1 MTALF
6 ETMASFILV
15 LGILVFVHEFGHFI
29 VAKAFHVEVPVFSL
43 GFGPRLFGFRRRE
56 TDYRVSLIP
65 LGGYVRL
72 SGDESDDNRTG
83 DPREFLSR
91 PRWQRLLVFVAGA
104 TFNIAL
110 ALVVWWLVFWVWGI
124 YEATSPERYP
134 VVVRLAE
141 GSTAASAGIRT
152 GDTVISIEGLDA
164 REPQTYRDEILLAPG
179 TTKAVVIERTGE
191 RMTIA
196 LPTGSDAV
204 HHLGDP
210 GWSFYTEPPVVTE
223 VTRGSAAEE
232 AGIEVDDR
240 VLACGGREPIGEM
253 ELREILAASPGKAL
267 ALKLDRGGQTVELTV
282 TPREE
287 GGKGLIGVGLQ
298 SGSFTHRLVGPLEAA
313 VESWRLNV
321 ELAQTVFV
329 TLRRLIGG
337 DISMRALSGPI
348 GIAQASRE
356 AVQGLRT
363 FLSFLAFISL
373 QLGILN
379 LLPIPVLDGGH
390 ILILGVEGVLRRDLS
405 MRIKER
411 VMQVGLVFLLLVF
424 GFVIYF
430 DAIKAGLGEAVQR
443 LFSH

>member
-1 MTALF
+1 
-6 ETMASFILV
+6 
-15 LGILVFVHEFGHFI
+15 
-29 VAKAFHVEVPVFSL
+29 
-43 GFGPRLFGFRRRE
+43 
-56 TDYRVSLIP
+56 
-65 LGGYVRL
+65 
-72 SGDESDDNRTG
+72 
-83 DPREFLSR
+83 
-91 PRWQRLLVFVAGA
+91 
-104 TFNIAL
+104 
-110 ALVVWWLVFWVWGI
+110 
-124 YEATSPERYP
+124 
-134 VVVRLAE
+134 
-141 GSTAASAGIRT
+141 
-152 GDTVISIEGLDA
+152 
-164 REPQTYRDEILLAPG
+164 
-179 TTKAVVIERTGE
+179 
-191 RMTIA
+191 
-196 LPTGSDAV
+196 
-204 HHLGDP
+204 
-210 GWSFYTEPPVVTE
+210 
-223 VTRGSAAEE
+223 
-232 AGIEVDDR
+232 
-240 VLACGGREPIGEM
+240 M